1 MLDIVGSYHCMQFQ
15 GKPIIQTQEDGEK
28 LYFGPVGRKFGAAIF
43 FVFFLF
49 FVFFQK
55 FGFVSRDHGRLSS
68 CTISEKTNDLI
79 LKKLS
84 DEWANGRE

>member
-43 FVFFLF
+43 FVFFCFL
-49 FVFFQK
+49 FFQK
-55 FGFVSRDHGRLSS
+55 FGFVTRYHGRLSS

-84 DEWANGRE
+84 DEWTNGRE

>member
-43 FVFFLF
+43 FVFCF
-49 FVFFQK
+49 FK
-55 FGFVSRDHGRLSS
+55 NLASS
-68 CTISEKTNDLI
+68 LDIMVGYHHVQYQ
-79 LKKLS
+79 KKLMI
-84 DEWANGRE
+84 

>member
-43 FVFFLF
+43 FVFFCF
-49 FVFFQK
+49 FK
-55 FGFVSRDHGRLSS
+55 NLASS
-68 CTISEKTNDLI
+68 LDIMVGYHHVQYQ
-79 LKKLS
+79 KKLMI
-84 DEWANGRE
+84 

>member
-55 FGFVSRDHGRLSS
+55 FGFVSRYHGRLSS
-68 CTISEKTNDLI
+68 CKISEKTNDLI

>member
-43 FVFFLF
+43 FVFCF
-49 FVFFQK
+49 FFK
-55 FGFVSRDHGRLSS
+55 NLASS
-68 CTISEKTNDLI
+68 LDIMVGYHHVKYQ
-79 LKKLS
+79 KKLMI
-84 DEWANGRE
+84 

>member
-43 FVFFLF
+43 FVFFCFL
-49 FVFFQK
+49 FFQK
-55 FGFVSRDHGRLSS
+55 FGFDIMVGYHHVQYQ
-68 CTISEKTNDLI
+68 
-79 LKKLS
+79 KKLMI
-84 DEWANGRE
+84 

>member
-49 FVFFQK
+49 FVFFK
-55 FGFVSRDHGRLSS
+55 NLASS
-68 CTISEKTNDLI
+68 LDIMVGYHHVQYQ
-79 LKKLS
+79 KKLMI
-84 DEWANGRE
+84 

>member
-55 FGFVSRDHGRLSS
+55 FGFVSRYHGRLSS

>member
-49 FVFFQK
+49 FVFSK
-55 FGFVSRDHGRLSS
+55 IWLRHS
-68 CTISEKTNDLI
+68 ISWSAIIMYNIRKN
-79 LKKLS
+79 
-84 DEWANGRE
+84 